1 MKTHAPARYVRQ
13 STSQQS
19 NLRQLKLAHPEE
31 QLFVDICSGSIPFND
46 RPAGKKLIEE
56 VEAGAI
62 TYVSFHDISRAGRD
76 TINVLQTLKY
86 LFDKGVV
93 VKIDNLGLESMINNK
108 ANPIF
113 NLITT
118 VLSEI
123 NYLEK
128 QTLLERQKE
137 GIAAAKKNNPGTYKG
152 RVAGTVDSDEEILL
166 KHKRLVK
173 AIKLHPTFSLREL
186 VKQAFDKD
194 SGYTVSPNTVK
205 KVKEVLKKKLMD
217 TK

>member
-19 NLRQLKLAHPEE
+19 NLRQLNLAHPDE
-31 QLFVDICSGSIPFND
+31 QLFIDVCSGSIPFND
-46 RPAGKKLIEE
+46 RKAGKKLIER
-56 VEAGAI
+56 VEAGTI
-62 TYVSFHDISRAGRD
+62 SYVTFHDISRAGRD

-93 VKIDNLGLESMINNK
+93 VKVDNLGLESMINNK
-108 ANPIF
+108 VNPIF

-118 VLSEI
+118 VLTEL

-137 GIAAAKKNNPGTYKG
+137 GIAAARKKNPDTYKG
-152 RVAGTVDSDEEILL
+152 RVLGSVDTDAETLS
-166 KHKRLVK
+166 KHKILVRV
-173 AIKLHPTFSLREL
+173 IKSNPEASLRDL
-186 VKQAFDKD
+186 AKLSVTKD
-194 SGYTVSPNTVK
+194 YKASPNTVK
-205 KVKEVLKKKLMD
+205 KVKIILDKMEKGIN
-217 TK
+217 

>member
-13 STSQQS
+13 STPQQC
-19 NLRQLKLAHPEE
+19 NLRQLKLAHPDEE
-31 QLFVDICSGSIPFND
+31 LFIDICSGSIPFND
-46 RPAGKKLIEE
+46 RAAGKKLIEG
-56 VEAGAI
+56 VEAGTI

-93 VKIDNLGLESMINNK
+93 VKVDNLGLESMINNK
-108 ANPIF
+108 VNPIF

-118 VLSEI
+118 VLTEL

-137 GIAAAKKNNPGTYKG
+137 GIAAARKKNPDTYKG
-152 RVAGTVDSDEEILL
+152 RIVGTKDTDDQTLA
-166 KHKRLVK
+166 KHKLLVK
-173 AIKLHPTFSLREL
+173 VIKANPLASLRDL
-186 VKQAFDKD
+186 AKLCVTKD
-194 SGYTVSPNTVK
+194 YKASPNTVK
-205 KVKEVLKKKLMD
+205 KVKAILDKQS
-217 TK
+217 

>member
-19 NLRQLKLAHPEE
+19 NLRQLKIAHPDE
-31 QLFVDICSGSIPFND
+31 QLFIDVCSGSIPFNE
-46 RPAGKKLIEE
+46 RPAGKKLIEG
-56 VEAGAI
+56 VESGTI
-62 TYVSFHDISRAGRD
+62 NYVSFHDISRAGRD

-93 VKIDNLGLESMINNK
+93 VKVDNLGLESMINNK
-108 ANPIF
+108 VNPIF

-118 VLSEI
+118 VLTEL

-137 GIAAAKKNNPGTYKG
+137 GIAAARKKNPDTYKG
-152 RVAGTVDSDEEILL
+152 RVLGSVDTDSETLS
-166 KHKRLVK
+166 KHKTLVRV
-173 AIKLHPTFSLREL
+173 IKSNPEASLRDL
-186 VKQAFDKD
+186 AKLSVTKD
-194 SGYTVSPNTVK
+194 YKASPNTVK
-205 KVKEVLKKKLMD
+205 KVKNILDKIEKGIN
-217 TK
+217 